1 MMRDRSQLLPQ
12 SGRSDD
18 ATEAGVSG
26 YREAGT
32 VGTITV
38 QRWSREA
45 SDGLG
50 DLLIGAPDNTRAV
63 TETNAELAAQ
73 SGQAYRLIEVG
84 VRARGLQLITRLPSS
99 RHGWT

>member
-38 QRWSREA
+38 Q
-45 SDGLG
+45 
-50 DLLIGAPDNTRAV
+50 
-63 TETNAELAAQ
+63 
-73 SGQAYRLIEVG
+73 
-84 VRARGLQLITRLPSS
+84 
-99 RHGWT
+99 